1 MSSENVVVRNPWT
14 SQEDEF
20 LQKAAG
26 PRKEIVAA
34 FQETFGMMRTPAAII
49 ARIPAK
55 KSRVEA
61 ATATKVKGARAPSR
75 VTDRVEG
82 DASTVIAVVNAI
94 SVAKEAITALRAACT
109 NMTDVEVDKIVRLAV
124 SGK

>member
-1 MSSENVVVRNPWT
+1 MNSENVIVRNPWT
-14 SQEDEF
+14 TQEDEF

-34 FQETFGMMRTPAAII
+34 FQETFGMMRTSAAII

-55 KSRVEA
+55 KHRTEVA
-61 ATATKVKGARAPSR
+61 AIKVKGARAPVR
-75 VTDRVEG
+75 VDRVEG
-82 DASTVIAVVNAI
+82 EASTVIAVVNAL
-94 SVAKEAITALRAACT
+94 SVAKAAIATLRATCT
-109 NMTDVEVDKIVRLAV
+109 NMTDKEVEEIVRIAV